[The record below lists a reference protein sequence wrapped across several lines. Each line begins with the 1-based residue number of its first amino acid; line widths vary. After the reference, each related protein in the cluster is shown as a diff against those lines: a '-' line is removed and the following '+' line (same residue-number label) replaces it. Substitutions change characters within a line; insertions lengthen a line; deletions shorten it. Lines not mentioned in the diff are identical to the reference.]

1 MLSDDLRFALP
12 FAAAAAMIGVIVVT
26 TSALSEERTLI
37 DQYGNEVTFDA
48 PVDRLATVPIPAAA
62 MSVAEAGS
70 SHALD
75 AMHGLSKTAIV
86 NGILGDFFPE
96 TRDIPSDIVGDG
108 FMPNVEELLSV
119 DPELVLQWGT
129 RGDDIIAP
137 IVNAG
142 LPVVTLRYGTEEDAA
157 QWLGM
162 MGQILGRE
170 DRSDAIL
177 AWRSEALADMQA
189 ATGAIPDNERP
200 RTLYFLRYLSSL
212 RVAGT
217 GTYNDFTINLAGGS
231 NVAAELN
238 RFNDVSPEQILAW
251 DPEVILLNG
260 FEDELSPEDVYSN
273 PVFADVSAVRNRR
286 VYQLPLGGYRW
297 DPPNQ
302 ESPLTWAWAA
312 SLLHPEQFNV
322 DIRSQIEERY
332 ALLYGQVPS
341 EDQIDGILRMARNGG
356 SANYDRF
363 AR

>member
-62 MSVAEAGS
+62 MSVAVAGNS
-70 SHALD
+70 DALV

-189 ATGAIPDNERP
+189 ATATIPDSERP

-332 ALLYGQVPS
+332 ALLYGRVPS

>member
-62 MSVAEAGS
+62 MSVAVAGN
-70 SHALD
+70 SHALV